1 MAHDKASLMKLNKE
15 GLVRII
21 LDYQERL
28 NDVLDDLQEER
39 NLSLKRKELF
49 GQKSVFFKLEADIQ
63 VTRNINTE
71 PSKNS

>member
-49 GQKSVFFKLEADIQ
+49 GLKSVFFKLEADIQ